1 MQGLGKIRMPL
12 VEFIISAVQG
22 DIHDIGKNIVVT
34 MAKAAGFEAIDL
46 SVDVAP
52 ERFIEAIKKM

>member
-1 MQGLGKIRMPL
+1 MPL